1 LGPERLGA
9 ELVWGWMRLAVGS
22 KVFKEIELEL
32 VEEDVVNKK
41 KMYIKSTLIYLGI
54 PKQQLLLPRI
64 SFLIILL
71 CKVN

>member
-1 LGPERLGA
+1 
-9 ELVWGWMRLAVGS
+9 MRLAVGS

-32 VEEDVVNKK
+32 VVEEDVVNKK
-41 KMYIKSTLIYLGI
+41 QMYIKSTLIYLGI